1 MSQICSEIFTQ
12 NVLFRKHEEIM
23 NSLKHIKGLEENLM
37 INYHNV
43 SRKNLHNLNDNPL
56 LYWLYMVV
64 RDFEKNVKKLGI
76 L

>member
-1 MSQICSEIFTQ
+1 
-12 NVLFRKHEEIM
+12 M